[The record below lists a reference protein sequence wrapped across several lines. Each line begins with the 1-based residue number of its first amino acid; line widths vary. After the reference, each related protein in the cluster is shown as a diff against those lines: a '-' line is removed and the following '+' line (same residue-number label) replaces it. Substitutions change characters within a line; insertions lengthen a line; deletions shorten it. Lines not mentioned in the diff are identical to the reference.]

1 MIVTDRSDCES
12 VTNFGADYPNPQ
24 PRSDSNT
31 DDYYIAAG
39 WSDTSLIPVQFT
51 AGDGD
56 TTTATLL
63 DQVETFTNPRLD
75 NFKRYC
81 VIAFVHQ
88 DSGVINVS

>member
-1 MIVTDRSDCES
+1 MTDRSECEDVS
-12 VTNFGADYPNPQ
+12 DFGTAYPNPQ
-24 PRSDSNT
+24 PRGDSNN

-39 WSDTSLIPVQFT
+39 WSDTSLIPDQFT

-56 TTTATLL
+56 STIATLL
-63 DQVETFTNPRLD
+63 GQVVTFTNPRLD

-81 VIAFVHQ
+81 VVAIVHH